1 MPNLDIGRSVPSGP
15 QVLDDGIFTPAR
27 RRQVSGPGLRTFV
40 TLANLWDLTEE
51 QRLRILG
58 SPSRSTYYNW
68 VKTVQQHR
76 DLTLDF
82 DILVRISAVL
92 GIWSALRL
100 LHETEAGGIAWLRGP
115 HHALVFG
122 GRAPLDVMASGTQ
135 DALLTTR
142 RFLDAARGG
151 LYMAPNQVDENF
163 EPYRDEDI
171 AWS

>member
-1 MPNLDIGRSVPSGP
+1 MPKVEAGRSVPAGP
-15 QVLDDGIFTPAR
+15 QIVSDEIFTPAK

-40 TLANLWDLTEE
+40 ALANLWNLTEE
-51 QRLRILG
+51 QRLRMLG

-68 VKTVQQHR
+68 VKAVQQHR

-82 DILVRISAVL
+82 DTLVRISAVL
-92 GIWSALRL
+92 GIWSALRIL
-100 LHETEAGGIAWLRGP
+100 RETEAEGIAWLRG
-115 HHALVFG
+115 HHRALVFG
-122 GRAPLDVMASGTQ
+122 GRAPLEVMASGTQ

-151 LYMAPNQVDENF
+151 LYMEPNEIDENF